1 MQNNGK
7 YPPDKGFILIAVLWI
22 TALLA
27 MFALYYSSSA
37 RVQALQAMNTEKWL
51 MNAHLLQSGLDW
63 GYHEYTKYMANQSLM
78 ENKEELEEY
87 SGQTLDL
94 KYPRQEPY
102 IMTAGNHTV
111 AVQIIDLSGK
121 ISISAVDDVLLQDIL
136 SACGLEE
143 GVEQTTV
150 INSIL
155 DWIDQDDMHRQEG
168 AEEDYYLGLDP
179 PYSPKNGDI
188 ESIEELLLIKGID
201 RDLFQG
207 TKDKPGLRDF
217 LTVYGEHNTMDIN
230 SAAPGAFLIIEDFP
244 LDVVQDI
251 ITYRNQDRIEKMADI
266 ADIVPF
272 EEFGELQ
279 EYFSVQSSE
288 YIEVVARMTTDQG
301 EMGQSMRTF
310 YQTGGS

>member
-1 MQNNGK
+1 
-7 YPPDKGFILIAVLWI
+7 LWI

-51 MNAHLLQSGLDW
+51 MNAHLLRSGLDW
-63 GYHEYTKYMANQSLM
+63 GYHEYSKYKTNQSLIK
-78 ENKEELEEY
+78 NREELEEH
-87 SGQTLDL
+87 SGQRLDL

-102 IMTAGNHTV
+102 KMIAGNHTV
-111 AVQIIDLSGK
+111 AVQITDLSGK

-155 DWIDQDDMHRQEG
+155 DWMDQDDMHRPEG

-179 PYSPKNGDI
+179 PYMPKNGEL

-201 RDLFQG
+201 RELFQG
-207 TKDKPGLRDF
+207 TKDRPGLRDF

-230 SAAPGAFLIIEDFP
+230 NAAPEAFLIIEDFP
-244 LDVVQDI
+244 LDAVQDI
-251 ITYRNQDRIEKMADI
+251 IAYRNQDRIEKMADI

-272 EEFGELQ
+272 EKFGELQ
-279 EYFSVQSSE
+279 EYFSVQSSVH
-288 YIEVVARMTTDQG
+288 IEIVTRMISNTG
-301 EMGQSMRTF
+301 EMGQSMRNF
-310 YQTGGS
+310 YQIGGS